1 MITKIQLSNIK
12 GFGSANNIL
21 DVELQPSKVNIVVAP
36 NGFGK
41 TSLTTAFKCVMMNS
55 RRLEVET
62 NLKYQKD
69 DSKVSVFRITEDSTT
84 YVSNNSKNEIAT
96 NFNCQV
102 ISSLL
107 TADTIS
113 KKVGTF
119 VHTDAYLNI
128 NSVVLR
134 SVKTKPV
141 NFYKVTEI
149 RNYFG
154 IKGKVLENID
164 ACLENVT
171 FIQGLS
177 SYFDAF
183 RKFEGKN
190 RKKIINDIVTC
201 VNGQAT
207 SLDVIKRSV
216 DLSIIKTDVYYTSF
230 QDFFSKCF
238 SGKTD
243 WYVFSAFYQISI
255 VR

>member
-1 MITKIQLSNIK
+1 M
-12 GFGSANNIL
+12 
-21 DVELQPSKVNIVVAP
+21 
-36 NGFGK
+36 
-41 TSLTTAFKCVMMNS
+41 
-55 RRLEVET
+55 
-62 NLKYQKD
+62 
-69 DSKVSVFRITEDSTT
+69 
-84 YVSNNSKNEIAT
+84 
-96 NFNCQV
+96 

-113 KKVGTF
+113 KKIGTF
-119 VHTDAYLNI
+119 TNTDAYLDI

-190 RKKIINDIVTC
+190 RKKIINDIMTY
-201 VNGQAT
+201 VNGQTT
-207 SLDVIKRSV
+207 SLDVIKRNV
-216 DLSIIKTDVYYTSF
+216 DLSIIKQMNTIQVSKISF
-230 QDFFSKCF
+230 QNAFRVRLIGMFFLLFIRYCICIKI
-238 SGKTD
+238 KT
-243 WYVFSAFYQISI
+243 QI
-255 VR
+255 